1 MSASDLHATVRPP
14 ARVTPPAHRARA
26 SDVARPA
33 RRAAHRTPGTS
44 SPRAVA
50 AAAATPAAGWRGG
63 HRRAAGR
70 TAVAVSILTMSAG
83 WLLAILVAPHVTL
96 TPGWRM
102 VALFCHLTCLVV
114 GFGAVLTVDWFSL
127 RWLLRREPL
136 GTVLTA
142 ARGAHLLIWL
152 GLVGLLAS
160 GAALGPDTSSGLV
173 WVKLLAVLA
182 VGINGLFL
190 GRVRDRLAAVD
201 GQPTWSALLAGVAAA
216 TVSQVGWWT
225 ATLIGFWNANS

>member
-1 MSASDLHATVRPP
+1 MRVSDLHSAVRTP
-14 ARVTPPAHRARA
+14 ARVAPAAHRAEA
-26 SDVARPA
+26 SPVA
-33 RRAAHRTPGTS
+33 RRAAHRTRTSMPTGAVAAVTS
-44 SPRAVA
+44 SP
-50 AAAATPAAGWRGG
+50 TAGWRGG

-70 TAVAVSILTMSAG
+70 NAIVASILTMSAG

-96 TPGWRM
+96 SPGWRM
-102 VALFCHLTCLVV
+102 AALFCHLTCLVV
-114 GFGAVLTVDWFSL
+114 GFGAVLTVDWISL

-136 GTVLTA
+136 GSVLTA
-142 ARGAHLLIWL
+142 ARGVHLLIWL
-152 GLVGLLAS
+152 GLVGLLVS

-190 GRVRDRLAAVD
+190 GRVRDRLTAAD
-201 GQPTWSALLAGVAAA
+201 GSPPWSALLAGVVAA

>member
-1 MSASDLHATVRPP
+1 MRTSDLPADVRPP
-14 ARVTPPAHRARA
+14 PRASNPAHRAGTSGA
-26 SDVARPA
+26 VRPA
-33 RRAAHRTPGTS
+33 GRATHRLRSAPL
-44 SPRAVA
+44 PDAE
-50 AAAATPAAGWRGG
+50 PAAGWRGG
-63 HRRAAGR
+63 HRRAASR
-70 TAVAVSILTMSAG
+70 AAIVTPILTVSLG

-96 TPGWRM
+96 SPGARM

-173 WVKLLAVLA
+173 WVKLLAVLV

-190 GRVRDRLAAVD
+190 GRVRDRLVAVR
-201 GQPTWSALLAGVAAA
+201 GRPPWSVLLPGVAAA
-216 TVSQVGWWT
+216 TISQVGWWT
-225 ATLIGFWNANS
+225 ATLVGFWNANN

>member
-1 MSASDLHATVRPP
+1 MRTSDLHTDVRSPS
-14 ARVTPPAHRARA
+14 RGPAHRAVT
-26 SDVARPA
+26 SGVALPA
-33 RRAAHRTPGTS
+33 RRATHRTRSTS
-44 SPRAVA
+44 PNRAAPTV
-50 AAAATPAAGWRGG
+50 GWRGG

-70 TAVAVSILTMSAG
+70 ATIVASMSTVSVG
-83 WLLAILVAPHVTL
+83 WLLAILVASHVTL
-96 TPGWRM
+96 SPGARM

-173 WVKLLAVLA
+173 WVKLLAVLV
-182 VGINGLFL
+182 VGLNGLFL
-190 GRVRDRLAAVD
+190 GRVRDRLVAVQ
-201 GQPTWSALLAGVAAA
+201 GRPPWAALLPGVAAA
-216 TVSQVGWWT
+216 TISQVAWWT
-225 ATLIGFWNANS
+225 ATLVGFWNANS

>member
-1 MSASDLHATVRPP
+1 MRAADLHADISTSR
-14 ARVTPPAHRARA
+14 ASRRATHRADT

-33 RRAAHRTPGTS
+33 RRATHRTRGTWPPDAFVS
-44 SPRAVA
+44 
-50 AAAATPAAGWRGG
+50 TPTAGWRGG

-70 TAVAVSILTMSAG
+70 AAVAASILTVSVG
-83 WLLAILVAPHVTL
+83 WLLAILAAPHVTL
-96 TPGWRM
+96 SPGWRM

-142 ARGAHLLIWL
+142 ARAAHLLIWL

-173 WVKLLAVLA
+173 WVKLLAVLL
-182 VGINGLFL
+182 VGVNGLFL
-190 GRVRDRLAAVD
+190 GRVRERLVAVR
-201 GQPTWSALLAGVAAA
+201 GRPPWSAMLPGVAAA
-216 TVSQVGWWT
+216 TLSQLGWWT
-225 ATLIGFWNANS
+225 ATLVGFWNANS

>member
-1 MSASDLHATVRPP
+1 MRTSDLHADVRP
-14 ARVTPPAHRARA
+14 ASRASRPAHRAVT
-26 SDVARPA
+26 SDVVRPA
-33 RRAAHRTPGTS
+33 RRATHR
-44 SPRAVA
+44 PRSAPPSDA
-50 AAAATPAAGWRGG
+50 DASTPAVGWRGG

-70 TAVAVSILTMSAG
+70 AAVVASVVSVGLG

-96 TPGWRM
+96 SPGARM

-160 GAALGPDTSSGLV
+160 GAVLGPDTSSGLV
-173 WVKLLAVLA
+173 WVKLLAVLV

-190 GRVRDRLAAVD
+190 GRVRDRLVAVR
-201 GQPTWSALLAGVAAA
+201 GRPPWSALLPGVAAA
-216 TVSQVGWWT
+216 TISQIGWWT
-225 ATLIGFWNANS
+225 ATVVGFWNANG

>member
-1 MSASDLHATVRPP
+1 MRTSDLHTDARP
-14 ARVTPPAHRARA
+14 ASRASRPAHRAVT
-26 SDVARPA
+26 SDAVRPA
-33 RRAAHRTPGTS
+33 RRSTHR
-44 SPRAVA
+44 PRSAPPSDA
-50 AAAATPAAGWRGG
+50 DASTPAVGWRGG

-70 TAVAVSILTMSAG
+70 AAVVASVGSVGLG

-96 TPGWRM
+96 SPGARM

-160 GAALGPDTSSGLV
+160 GAVLGPDTSSGLV
-173 WVKLLAVLA
+173 WVKLLAVLV

-190 GRVRDRLAAVD
+190 GRVRDRLVAVR
-201 GQPTWSALLAGVAAA
+201 GRPPWSALLPGVAAA
-216 TVSQVGWWT
+216 TISQIGWWT
-225 ATLIGFWNANS
+225 ATLVGFWNANG

>member
-1 MSASDLHATVRPP
+1 
-14 ARVTPPAHRARA
+14 
-26 SDVARPA
+26 
-33 RRAAHRTPGTS
+33 
-44 SPRAVA
+44 
-50 AAAATPAAGWRGG
+50 
-63 HRRAAGR
+63 
-70 TAVAVSILTMSAG
+70 MSAG

-96 TPGWRM
+96 SPGWRM

-160 GAALGPDTSSGLV
+160 GAALGPDTSSWLV

-201 GQPTWSALLAGVAAA
+201 GQPPWSALLVGVAAA

-225 ATLIGFWNANS
+225 ATLVGFWNANS

>member
-1 MSASDLHATVRPP
+1 MRTSDLRADVKPP
-14 ARVTPPAHRARA
+14 TRASRPAHRAVT
-26 SDVARPA
+26 SDTVRPV
-33 RRAAHRTPGTS
+33 RRATHRTHNA
-44 SPRAVA
+44 SPPDTVA
-50 AAAATPAAGWRGG
+50 PVPAAGWRGG

-70 TAVAVSILTMSAG
+70 ATIVASVLTVSLG
-83 WLLAILVAPHVTL
+83 WLIAILVAPHVTL
-96 TPGWRM
+96 SPGARM

-127 RWLLRREPL
+127 RWLLRQEPL

-160 GAALGPDTSSGLV
+160 GTALGPDTSSALV
-173 WVKLLAVLA
+173 WVKLLAVLV

-190 GRVRDRLAAVD
+190 GRVRDRLVAVR
-201 GQPTWSALLAGVAAA
+201 GRPPWSALLPGVAAA
-216 TVSQVGWWT
+216 TISQLAWWT
-225 ATLIGFWNANS
+225 ATLVGFWNANG

>member
-1 MSASDLHATVRPP
+1 MRTSDLPADVRSPS
-14 ARVTPPAHRARA
+14 RVTRAAHRAVT
-26 SDVARPA
+26 SDAVRPA
-33 RRAAHRTPGTS
+33 RRATHR
-44 SPRAVA
+44 PRTAPPPEA
-50 AAAATPAAGWRGG
+50 PAPVPVAGWRAG

-70 TAVAVSILTMSAG
+70 AAVVASILTVGVG
-83 WLLAILVAPHVTL
+83 WLLAILVAGHVTL
-96 TPGWRM
+96 SPGARM

-152 GLVGLLAS
+152 GLVGLLVS

-173 WVKLLAVLA
+173 WVKLLAVLV
-182 VGINGLFL
+182 VGVNGLFL
-190 GRVRDRLAAVD
+190 GRVRDRLVAVQ
-201 GQPTWSALLAGVAAA
+201 GRPPWSALLPGVAAA
-216 TVSQVGWWT
+216 TISQLAWWT
-225 ATLIGFWNANS
+225 ATIVGFWNANS

>member
-1 MSASDLHATVRPP
+1 MRTSDLHVDVHPP
-14 ARVTPPAHRARA
+14 SRASRPAHRAA
-26 SDVARPA
+26 TSDAVRPV
-33 RRAAHRTPGTS
+33 RRATHRTRSVSPPGT
-44 SPRAVA
+44 VA
-50 AAAATPAAGWRGG
+50 PVPAAGWRGG

-70 TAVAVSILTMSAG
+70 ATIVASVLTVSLG
-83 WLLAILVAPHVTL
+83 WLIAILVAPHVTL
-96 TPGWRM
+96 SPGARM

-173 WVKLLAVLA
+173 WVKLLAVLV

-190 GRVRDRLAAVD
+190 GRVRDRLVAVQ
-201 GQPTWSALLAGVAAA
+201 GRPPCSALLPGVAAA
-216 TVSQVGWWT
+216 TISQLAWWT
-225 ATLIGFWNANS
+225 ATLVGFWNANG

>member
-1 MSASDLHATVRPP
+1 MRAADLRADIPSSR
-14 ARVTPPAHRARA
+14 ALRPAHRAGT
-26 SDVARPA
+26 SDAAGPA
-33 RRAAHRTPGTS
+33 RRATRRTRRTS
-44 SPRAVA
+44 PPDS
-50 AAAATPAAGWRGG
+50 TPTAGWRGG

-70 TAVAVSILTMSAG
+70 AAVTASILTVSVG
-83 WLLAILVAPHVTL
+83 WLLAILAAPHVTL
-96 TPGWRM
+96 SPGWRM

-160 GAALGPDTSSGLV
+160 GAALRPDTSSGLV
-173 WVKLLAVLA
+173 WVKLLAVLL
-182 VGINGLFL
+182 VGVNGLFL
-190 GRVRDRLAAVD
+190 GRVRERLVAVR
-201 GQPTWSALLAGVAAA
+201 GRPPWSALLPGVAAA
-216 TVSQVGWWT
+216 TLSQLGWWT
-225 ATLIGFWNANS
+225 ATLVGFWNANS

>member
-1 MSASDLHATVRPP
+1 MRTSDLHVDVHPQS
-14 ARVTPPAHRARA
+14 RVSRPAHRAVA
-26 SDVARPA
+26 SDAVRPV
-33 RRAAHRTPGTS
+33 RRATHRTRSASLPE
-44 SPRAVA
+44 AVA
-50 AAAATPAAGWRGG
+50 PMPVAGWRGG

-70 TAVAVSILTMSAG
+70 ATIVASVLTVSIG
-83 WLLAILVAPHVTL
+83 WLIPILVAPHVTL
-96 TPGWRM
+96 SPGARM

-173 WVKLLAVLA
+173 WVKLLAVLV

-190 GRVRDRLAAVD
+190 GRVRDRLVAVQ
-201 GQPTWSALLAGVAAA
+201 GRPQWSALLPGVAAA
-216 TVSQVGWWT
+216 TISQLAWWT
-225 ATLIGFWNANS
+225 ATLVGFWNANG